1 MYSQWAKNKCLLI
14 ALLIGLACLSGNT
27 SASGDDKG
35 ISTAKAELG
44 KLNHSDSVAAQEENN
59 SPPKQQVHS
68 YGSGFFVSDHG
79 HILTNNHVVAG
90 CDSITTRDGKP
101 VRIVDTDS
109 RRDLALL
116 KAEEAPRTVATF
128 RSGTP
133 PKIGDSVIVFGF
145 PLQGL
150 LSSEGN
156 VTTGILSAT
165 SGLQDDV
172 RFVQITAPV
181 QPGNSGGPLLDSSGH
196 VIGVIVSTLDV
207 LKVASV
213 TGNVAQNVNFAVH
226 WAAVRAFLDEQAV
239 PYRKEPSQRALS
251 TREVAAL
258 ASDMSVA
265 LDCYQEPPLD
275 EAKVAPP
282 IECKPGSAAVATTH
296 NFAALSSMLGKS
308 MNNPQVKTWL
318 SELGVCTEA
327 LIDRFNDSYYYN
339 FKSEGISLRFD
350 NRDDELTTI
359 FLYSEG
365 ADRFRQY
372 QGDLPFGL
380 SFQLTRKEVESI
392 LGPPE
397 ESGGDGV
404 IDFWTSYRSK
414 RIGVTYDGKRTDDLN
429 LRIRNIS
436 IQ

>member
-1 MYSQWAKNKCLLI
+1 MWTLSRSSCHVHWAKKTCLLVP
-14 ALLIGLACLSGNT
+14 LLIVLVCAGSNT
-27 SASGDDKG
+27 ATPQDKG
-35 ISTAKAELG
+35 
-44 KLNHSDSVAAQEENN
+44 
-59 SPPKQQVHS
+59 KQSEDS

-79 HILTNNHVVAG
+79 HILTNNHVIAG
-90 CDSITTRDGKP
+90 CDTITTRDGKP
-101 VRIVDTDS
+101 VRVVDADP
-109 RRDLALL
+109 RKDLALL
-116 KAEEAPRTVATF
+116 KADVTPHTVATF
-128 RSGTP
+128 RNGAP
-133 PKIGDSVIVFGF
+133 PKVGDSVVVFGF

-156 VTTGILSAT
+156 VTTGVLSAT

-196 VIGVIVSTLDV
+196 VVGVIVSTLDV

-213 TGNVAQNVNFAVH
+213 IGNVPQNVNFAVH
-226 WAAVRAFLDEQAV
+226 WAAVRAFLDEQGI
-239 PYRKEPSQRALS
+239 PYRRETSQRVLS

-258 ASDMSVA
+258 ASDMSVP
-265 LDCYQEPPLD
+265 LDCH
-275 EAKVAPP
+275 VALQPAQAAVSSQS
-282 IECKPGSAAVATTH
+282 ECKPGGAAVSTTH

-308 MNNPQVKTWL
+308 VNNAQVKAWL
-318 SELGVCTEA
+318 SELGACTEG
-327 LIDRFNDSYYYN
+327 LVDRFSDSYYYN

-380 SFQLTRKEVESI
+380 SFQLTRKEIESI
-392 LGPPE
+392 LGPPD
-397 ESGGDGV
+397 ESGGNGV
-404 IDFWTSYRSK
+404 IDYWTSYRSK
-414 RIGVTYDGKRTDDLN
+414 HIGITYDGKRTDDLS
-429 LRIRNIS
+429 LRIRDIS
-436 IQ
+436 VQ

>member
-1 MYSQWAKNKCLLI
+1 MYSQWAQNKRLVI
-14 ALLIGLACLSGNT
+14 PLLIGLACLCSNT
-27 SASGDDKG
+27 SASGDDKE
-35 ISTAKAELG
+35 ISTANAELA
-44 KLNHSDSVAAQEENN
+44 KTNHSDFVAAQDENT
-59 SPPKQQVHS
+59 SPPKQPEHS
-68 YGSGFFVSDHG
+68 YGSGFFITDRG

-90 CDSITTRDGKP
+90 CESIRTRDGKP
-101 VRIVDTDS
+101 VHIIDTDT

-116 KAEEAPRTVATF
+116 KAEVAPRTVATF

-133 PKIGDSVIVFGF
+133 PKIGDSVVVFGF

-165 SGLQDDV
+165 SGLQDDI

-226 WAAVRAFLDEQAV
+226 WAAVRAFLDKQAV
-239 PYRKEPSQRALS
+239 PYRKEDSERVLS

-265 LDCYQEPPLD
+265 LDCYEKPHLD
-275 EAKVAPP
+275 EAKGLPQ
-282 IECKPGSAAVATTH
+282 IECNPGSGAVATTH

-308 MNNPQVKTWL
+308 INNAQVKTWL
-318 SELGVCTEA
+318 SELGACTEA
-327 LIDRFNDSYYYN
+327 IIDRFSDSYYYN
-339 FKSEGISLRFD
+339 FKSEGISLRFN
-350 NRDDELTTI
+350 NRDDELTTV

-365 ADRFRQY
+365 ADRFRKY
-372 QGDLPFGL
+372 QGVLPFGL

-397 ESGGDGV
+397 ESGGDGI

-414 RIGVTYDGKRTDDLN
+414 RIGITYDGKRTDDLN

>member
-1 MYSQWAKNKCLLI
+1 MWILSRSSWHAQRAKNRCLLTALLI
-14 ALLIGLACLSGNT
+14 ALTCAGGNT
-27 SASGDDKG
+27 ATPQDKG
-35 ISTAKAELG
+35 KPSE
-44 KLNHSDSVAAQEENN
+44 
-59 SPPKQQVHS
+59 HS

-79 HILTNNHVVAG
+79 HILTNNHVIAG

-101 VRIVDTDS
+101 VRIVDADP

-116 KAEEAPRTVATF
+116 KAEVTPRTVATF
-128 RSGTP
+128 RSGAP
-133 PKIGDSVIVFGF
+133 PKVGDSVLVFGF

-156 VTTGILSAT
+156 VTTGVLSAT

-213 TGNVAQNVNFAVH
+213 IGNVPQNVNFAVH
-226 WAAVRAFLDEQAV
+226 WAAVRAFLDKQAV
-239 PYRKEPSQRALS
+239 PYRKETSQRVLS

-258 ASDMSVA
+258 ASDMSVP
-265 LDCYQEPPLD
+265 LDCYAAPQPA
-275 EAKVAPP
+275 EAEVSPQ
-282 IECKPGSAAVATTH
+282 IECKPGSAAVSTTH

-308 MNNPQVKTWL
+308 INNAQVKVWL
-318 SELGVCTEA
+318 SELGACTEA
-327 LIDRFNDSYYYN
+327 LVDRFGDSYYYN

-350 NRDDELTTI
+350 NQDDELTTV

-380 SFQLTRKEVESI
+380 SFQLTRKEIESI
-392 LGPPE
+392 LGAPD

-404 IDFWTSYRSK
+404 IDYWTTYRSK
-414 RIGVTYDGKRTDDLN
+414 HIGITYDGKRTDDLN
-429 LRIRNIS
+429 LRIHNIT

>member
-1 MYSQWAKNKCLLI
+1 
-14 ALLIGLACLSGNT
+14 
-27 SASGDDKG
+27 
-35 ISTAKAELG
+35 
-44 KLNHSDSVAAQEENN
+44 
-59 SPPKQQVHS
+59 
-68 YGSGFFVSDHG
+68 
-79 HILTNNHVVAG
+79 
-90 CDSITTRDGKP
+90 
-101 VRIVDTDS
+101 
-109 RRDLALL
+109 
-116 KAEEAPRTVATF
+116 
-128 RSGTP
+128 
-133 PKIGDSVIVFGF
+133 
-145 PLQGL
+145 

-226 WAAVRAFLDEQAV
+226 WAAVRAFLDAQAV
-239 PYRKEPSQRALS
+239 PYRKDISQRALS

-265 LDCYQEPPLD
+265 LDCYQETHLE
-275 EAKVAPP
+275 EAKVLPQ

-308 MNNPQVKTWL
+308 INNQQVKTWL
-318 SELGVCTEA
+318 SELGACTEA

-414 RIGVTYDGKRTDDLN
+414 RIGITYDGKRTDDLN
-429 LRIRNIS
+429 LRIRNITV
-436 IQ
+436 Q

>member
-1 MYSQWAKNKCLLI
+1 VCSHSAKNKRFLSSLLVGVGCL
-14 ALLIGLACLSGNT
+14 CVNT
-27 SASGDDKG
+27 A
-35 ISTAKAELG
+35 
-44 KLNHSDSVAAQEENN
+44 AAQVESN
-59 SPPKQQVHS
+59 SATTQVEHS

-90 CDSITTRDGKP
+90 CDSIRTNDGKP
-101 VRIVDTDS
+101 VRVVDTDS

-116 KAEEAPRTVATF
+116 KAQVTPHAVAIF

-133 PKIGDSVIVFGF
+133 PKAGDSVVVFGF

-213 TGNVAQNVNFAVH
+213 IGNVPQNVNFAVH
-226 WAAVRAFLDEQAV
+226 WSAVRAFLDEKSV
-239 PYRKEPSQRALS
+239 PYRKETSQRAL
-251 TREVAAL
+251 TTHEVATL
-258 ASDMSVA
+258 ASEMSVA
-265 LDCYQEPPLD
+265 LDCY
-275 EAKVAPP
+275 EASRLPETEVARQL
-282 IECKPGSAAVATTH
+282 ECKPGSAALSTTH

-308 MNNPQVKTWL
+308 INHEQVKTWL
-318 SELGVCTEA
+318 SELSACTEA
-327 LIDRFNDSYYYN
+327 LIDRFDDSYYYN

-365 ADRFRQY
+365 TDRFRQY
-372 QGDLPFGL
+372 QGDLPSGL

-392 LGPPE
+392 LGPPGK
-397 ESGGDGV
+397 SGGGGGSYGWDNY
-404 IDFWTSYRSK
+404 WAEYRSK
-414 RIGVTYDGKRTDDLN
+414 RIRITYDGNRADDLN
-429 LRIRNIS
+429 LRIRDIS

>member
-1 MYSQWAKNKCLLI
+1 MCSHSAKNTRLSGSLLAGI
-14 ALLIGLACLSGNT
+14 ACLCFNT
-27 SASGDDKG
+27 A
-35 ISTAKAELG
+35 
-44 KLNHSDSVAAQEENN
+44 AAQVESN
-59 SPPKQQVHS
+59 SATAQVEHS
-68 YGSGFFVSDHG
+68 YGSGFFVSDLG

-90 CDSITTRDGKP
+90 CDSIRTSDGKP
-101 VRIVDTDS
+101 VRVIDTDT

-116 KAEEAPRTVATF
+116 KAQVRPHAVAIF

-133 PKIGDSVIVFGF
+133 PKVGDSVVVFGF

-156 VTTGILSAT
+156 VTSGILSAT

-213 TGNVAQNVNFAVH
+213 IGNVPQNVNFAVH
-226 WAAVRAFLDEQAV
+226 WATVRAFLDEKAV
-239 PYRKEPSQRALS
+239 PYRKETSQRSL
-251 TREVAAL
+251 TTHEVAAL

-265 LDCYQEPPLD
+265 LDCYQTPALAQAE
-275 EAKVAPP
+275 VSVQV
-282 IECKPGSAAVATTH
+282 ECKPDSVALYTAH
-296 NFAALSSMLGKS
+296 NFAALSSMVGKS
-308 MNNPQVKTWL
+308 INNVQVKTWL
-318 SELGVCTEA
+318 SELSACTEA

-350 NRDDELTTI
+350 GRDDELTTI

-365 ADRFRQY
+365 ADRFHQY
-372 QGDLPFGL
+372 KGDLPSGL
-380 SFQLTRKEVESI
+380 SWQVTRKEVESI
-392 LGPPE
+392 LGPPDKF
-397 ESGGDGV
+397 GGGGGV
-404 IDFWTSYRSK
+404 YDWDNYWTEYRSK
-414 RIGVTYDGKRTDDLN
+414 RIRIEYDGNRANDLS
-429 LRIRNIS
+429 LRIRYITV
-436 IQ
+436 Q